1 VIKYDVNGKKKT
13 KKATLLKY
21 GESSGLSA
29 MAFTVG
35 TPTAIAV
42 QVT

>member
-1 VIKYDVNGKKKT
+1 LIKYEVNGKTKI

-21 GESSGLSA
+21 GESDGLSA

-35 TPTAIAV
+35 TPTGIAV
-42 QVT
+42 